1 MPGIRF
7 VLSEGFENSAF
18 ELPRKKDV
26 VSHLILT
33 RRRINILYIHTVSH
47 FMSDEHSYTDDP
59 PLRKEPAKALKGR
72 GAVTNLQGRYE
83 LQARESFDDGWAD
96 AIEEGESRT
105 GPVWKT
111 RVFDEE
117 AKTILTRTA
126 SPDIPFNVS
135 LNPYRGCEHGCIYC
149 FARPT
154 HSYLGLSPG
163 LDFESKVFAKINA
176 PELLRRELAKPSYV
190 PEPIALGVNTDAYQP
205 CERELRLTRRVLE
218 VLHECE
224 HPVALITKSSLI
236 ERDID
241 LLAAM
246 AAKGQA
252 AAAVTITTLDPA
264 VARTL
269 EPRAAAPARRLRT
282 IRTLTDAGIPV
293 GVSIAPVIPFV
304 TEPDLER
311 VMEAAAEAGAISASY
326 IVLRLPWEV
335 SPLFQEWLQAHFPD
349 RAQRVMNRVRDMR
362 DGKDYDSSFG
372 TRMHGEGVWAD
383 LIRQRFEKAVA
394 RLDIGAHARNFKSLD
409 ASRFRRP
416 VTVPKRVVE
425 NARSTGGQFDLF

>member
-1 MPGIRF
+1 
-7 VLSEGFENSAF
+7 
-18 ELPRKKDV
+18 
-26 VSHLILT
+26 
-33 RRRINILYIHTVSH
+33 
-47 FMSDEHSYTDDP
+47 MSDQDWYAENQ
-59 PLRKEPAKALKGR
+59 EPFPEKPVTAKKGR
-72 GAVTNLQGRYE
+72 GAVSNLQGRYE
-83 LQARESFDDGWAD
+83 IHARKSFDDGWQHDESEAD
-96 AIEEGESRT
+96 ADRAAG
-105 GPVWKT
+105 KT
-111 RVFDEE
+111 QIFHEN
-117 AKTILTRTA
+117 AKSILTRNA
-126 SPDIPFNVS
+126 SPDIPFDLS

-163 LDFESKVFAKINA
+163 LDFESKVFAKVNA
-176 PELLRRELAKPSYV
+176 PELLRHELAKASYV

-246 AAKGQA
+246 AARRQA
-252 AAAVTITTLDPA
+252 AAAITITTLDPEI
-264 VARTL
+264 ARTL

-311 VMEAAAEAGAISASY
+311 VMAAAMEAGAISASY

-362 DGKDYDSSFG
+362 GGKEYDASFG
-372 TRMHGEGVWAD
+372 TRMRGEGVWAD

-394 RLDIGAHARNFKSLD
+394 RLGIGSHARDFRSLD
-409 ASRFRRP
+409 TSRFRRP
-416 VTVPKRVVE
+416 IVAPAHATGH
-425 NARSTGGQFDLF
+425 ARTGNGQLDLF